1 MTNVNYDT
9 YFQCVGLDIVS
20 RGDYESLPAPM
31 YAGEFDDE
39 KMRKLADEIY
49 QSLYYEYGYSDEE
62 LHEFFTN
69 PDARE
74 NEKMSG
80 HFWIEMEKIAVNM
93 GMRYYEDMSEEEYN
107 AISEE

>member
-39 KMRKLADEIY
+39 KMQNLAEEIY
-49 QSLYYEYGYSDEE
+49 QSLRCEYGYSDDEI
-62 LHEFFTN
+62 HDFFTN
-69 PDARE
+69 PDACE

-93 GMRYYEDMSEEEYN
+93 GMRYYEDMSNEEYN
-107 AISEE
+107 AISEK

>member
-1 MTNVNYDT
+1 MTNVKYDT
-9 YFQCVGLDIVS
+9 YFKCKDLDIVS

-39 KMRKLADEIY
+39 KMSKLAEDIY
-49 QSLYYEYGYSDEE
+49 QTLHHEYGYTDDE

-69 PDARE
+69 PDAWE

-80 HFWIEMEKIAVNM
+80 HFWIEMETIAINM

-107 AISEE
+107 AISEK